1 MLLNCPTVVELFARR
16 VETGGSGPA
25 LAIKRGGEYQ
35 WLNWDGVAAD
45 VWRLTAALVAAGVK
59 PQDRVAQI
67 SENRYEWII
76 CDLAI
81 QLARAVH
88 VPIHPTLAGP
98 QIAWQLNHSRPRV
111 VFLSGPQQAAKL
123 AAVAEQLPSDLSW
136 YSFDPVNQRL
146 ARHEVGS
153 FALLCHGG
161 SETGGHRL

>member
-1 MLLNCPTVVELFARR
+1 D
-16 VETGGSGPA
+16 
-25 LAIKRGGEYQ
+25 GEFH
-35 WLNWDGVAAD
+35 WLNWDDVAAD
-45 VWRLTAALVAAGVK
+45 ARRLAAALVALGVK
-59 PQDRVAQI
+59 ADDRIAQV
-67 SENRYEWII
+67 SENRYERVI

-88 VPIHPTLAGP
+88 VTIYPTLAGP
-98 QIAWQLNHSRPRV
+98 QIAWELNRSRPPV

-161 SETGGHRL
+161 SETGGHRLQQIACQELRPNSLVTILYT